1 VNGTPDT
8 VAGDPA
14 APDAASGTL
23 APLPT
28 LAEATAVW
36 LRIGCLSFGGA
47 AAQIAMLHKVVVEEK
62 RWVEERRFLD
72 ALNYCTLLPGPEAQQ
87 LATYLGFILHG
98 VRGGVLA
105 GLLFVIPGA
114 LVMMAL
120 CLLYVL
126 GGNLTLVAGL
136 FFGIKA
142 AVIAIVIEAL
152 LKIGKRALR
161 SPFLVGL
168 AVASFVALVFLAVDF
183 PFVVGAA
190 ALLGAQHLAV
200 AGFSNGHAT
209 LIFGSRG
216 AHWVPR

>member
-1 VNGTPDT
+1 MNTSSLAHT
-8 VAGDPA
+8 HMSFSRVAGA
-14 APDAASGTL
+14 GAGACL
-23 APLPT
+23 A
-28 LAEATAVW
+28 V
-36 LRIGCLSFGGA
+36 
-47 AAQIAMLHKVVVEEK
+47 
-62 RWVEERRFLD
+62 
-72 ALNYCTLLPGPEAQQ
+72 
-87 LATYLGFILHG
+87 
-98 VRGGVLA
+98 A

-168 AVASFVALVFLAVDF
+168 AVASFVALAFLAVDF
-183 PFVVGAA
+183 PFVIGAA
-190 ALLGAQHLAV
+190 ALLGAGLATV
-200 AGFSNGHAT
+200 RPDWLARSHASAT
-209 LIFGSRG
+209 APPPDAVGEPSAPLPLP
-216 AHWVPR
+216 AT